1 MTAPFNIVVLAAGRG
16 TRMVSNLPKV
26 LHPLAG
32 KSLLAHVLDR
42 ARQLDPLQIC
52 VVYGY
57 GGDAVPN
64 AIADNHIAWALQ
76 AEQHGTGHALMQA
89 LPHLADSGVTLI
101 LYGDVPLTQLE
112 TLREL
117 TALAAQDSLALLTI
131 ELADPT
137 GYGRIVRDASGAV
150 SHIVEHKDADARV
163 RAICEINTGL
173 MALPTHL
180 LAGWLARLSNDNAQ
194 REYYLTD
201 IIGMA
206 VADGVLV
213 RTCSPRYEWEILGV
227 NSKVQLA
234 ELERRYQANSAQ
246 QLLEQGVTLYDPAR
260 IDVRGS
266 LSCGRDVV
274 IDVNCV
280 FEGQVEL
287 ADGVSVGANCVL
299 KDVRVGPGTQIAA
312 FSHIVEAELGA
323 DNHIGPFARI
333 RPGSILAAQVHVGN
347 FVEIKNSQVD
357 VGSKINHLS
366 YVGDSTVGKRVN
378 VGAGTITC
386 NYDGANKHRTV
397 IEDDVFIG
405 SDTQL
410 VAPVTVGKGA
420 TIGAGSTITRDAP
433 AGELTLSRSKQLT
446 INGWQRP
453 VKKPKV

>member
-16 TRMVSNLPKV
+16 TRMVSDLPKV

-32 KSLLAHVLDR
+32 KSLLAHVLDS

-64 AIADNHIAWALQ
+64 AIADTTIAWALQ
-76 AEQHGTGHALMQA
+76 AEQLGTGHALMQA

-117 TALAAQDSLALLTI
+117 SALAAQDSLALLTI

-137 GYGRIVRDASGAV
+137 GYGRIVRDTHGAV
-150 SHIVEHKDADARV
+150 SSIVEHKDADAGLREI
-163 RAICEINTGL
+163 REINTGL

-180 LAGWLARLSNDNAQ
+180 LAGWLNRLSNDNAQ

-206 VADGVLV
+206 VADGVPV
-213 RTCSPRYEWEILGV
+213 RTCSPRHEWEILGV
-227 NSKVQLA
+227 NSKLQLA
-234 ELERRYQANSAQ
+234 ELERRYQLNTAQ
-246 QLLEQGVTLYDPAR
+246 HLLVQGVTLYDPAR

-266 LSCGRDVV
+266 LTCGREVV

-280 FEGQVEL
+280 FEGSVVL
-287 ADGVSVGANCVL
+287 ADGVQIGANCVL
-299 KDVRVGPGTQIAA
+299 RDVRVGAGTQIAA

-333 RPGSILAAQVHVGN
+333 RPGSVLAAQVHVGN
-347 FVEIKNSQVD
+347 FVEVKNSQVD

-420 TIGAGSTITRDAP
+420 TIGAGSTITKDAP

>member
-32 KSLLAHVLDR
+32 KSLLAHVLDS

-64 AIADNHIAWALQ
+64 AIADNTIAWALQ
-76 AEQHGTGHALMQA
+76 AEQHGTGHALLQA

-131 ELADPT
+131 ELTDPT

-150 SHIVEHKDADARV
+150 SHIVEHKDADAGLREI
-163 RAICEINTGL
+163 REINTGL

-180 LAGWLARLSNDNAQ
+180 LAGWLRRLSNDNAQ

-206 VADGVLV
+206 VADGVPV
-213 RTCSPRYEWEILGV
+213 RTCSPRHEWEILGV

-234 ELERRYQANSAQ
+234 ELERRYQLNTAQ
-246 QLLEQGVTLYDPAR
+246 QLLEHGVTLYDPAR

-266 LSCGRDVV
+266 LVCGRDVV

-299 KDVRVGPGTQIAA
+299 RDVRVGAGTQIAA

-333 RPGSILAAQVHVGN
+333 RPGSVLAAQVHVGN
-347 FVEIKNSQVD
+347 FVEVKNSQVD

-410 VAPVTVGKGA
+410 VAPVTVSKGA
-420 TIGAGSTITRDAP
+420 TIGAGSTITKDTP

-453 VKKPKV
+453 VKHPKV

>member
-32 KSLLAHVLDR
+32 KPLLAHVLDR

-64 AIADNHIAWALQ
+64 AIADTHIAWALQ
-76 AEQHGTGHALMQA
+76 AEQHGTGHAVMQA

-131 ELADPT
+131 ELADPA
-137 GYGRIVRDASGAV
+137 GYGRIVRDSAGAV
-150 SHIVEHKDADARV
+150 SRIVEHKDADAGLRS
-163 RAICEINTGL
+163 ICEINTGL

-180 LAGWLARLSNDNAQ
+180 LAGWLNRLSNDNVQ

-206 VADGVLV
+206 VADGVPV
-213 RTCSPRYEWEILGV
+213 RTCSPRHEWEILGV

-234 ELERRYQANSAQ
+234 ELERRYQANTAQ

-299 KDVRVGPGTQIAA
+299 KDVRVGPDTQIAA

-420 TIGAGSTITRDAP
+420 TIGAGSTITRDTP

-453 VKKPKV
+453 VKKPRI